1 MAQYM
6 NEWHEC
12 GTTFTINGFTK
23 ITSYLKLSK
32 S

>member
-12 GTTFTINGFTK
+12 GTQTTFTIIGFTK
-23 ITSYLKLSK
+23 ITSYFKL
-32 S
+32 